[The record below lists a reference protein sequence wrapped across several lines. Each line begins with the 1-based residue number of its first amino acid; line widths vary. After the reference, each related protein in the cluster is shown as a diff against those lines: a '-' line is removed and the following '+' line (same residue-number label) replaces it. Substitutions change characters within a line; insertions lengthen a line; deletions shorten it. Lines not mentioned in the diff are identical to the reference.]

1 MRVSGVKREGRR
13 LSCFV
18 EMGGETSELFFEF
31 SEASPVKLSSSGN
44 WIVAALLLSCMK
56 LGETLV
62 LQEPISPL
70 LFRNLKTVQE
80 IYKAWVPGHSAIE
93 IVAPLQEQ
101 LAGPERVG
109 LLFSRGAD
117 SFYSLLKHDHCISEL
132 IVLHGFEFPWN
143 EDTRFREHLTSVR
156 LVAEAFNK
164 RVIVV
169 RTNVKD
175 HLLRYTHW
183 DFSHGAA
190 LASVALCLEGSIS
203 KCIIA
208 STCSYAQLHPWGSH
222 PILDPLWSTESL
234 QFLHDGTEAL
244 RVDKLRLIADNKL
257 AMKYL
262 RACDN
267 PSSSGH
273 CGECEKCLRTM
284 VGLHVIGRLADCPAM
299 PHRVDPRVI
308 GRLHLDGGEA
318 AFFREFLPFSIE
330 PPALRRAICRA
341 LRNQRYGLRPTS
353 GRVLSIRSRVR
364 HIADWAR
371 LIRRV
376 FAGEG

>member
-18 EMGGETSELFFEF
+18 EMVGETSELFFEF
-31 SEASPVKLSSSGN
+31 SEAPPANPSSSGN
-44 WIVAALLLSCMK
+44 WIVSALLLSCMK

-70 LFRNLKTVQE
+70 LFRNLKTIQE

-156 LVAEAFNK
+156 SVAEAFNK

-175 HLLRYTHW
+175 HLERYTHW

-190 LASVALCLEGSIS
+190 LASAALCLEGSIS

-244 RVDKLRLIADNKL
+244 RVDKLRMIADNKL

-267 PSSSGH
+267 ESSSGH

-308 GRLHLDGGEA
+308 RRLHLNEGEA

-330 PPALRRAICRA
+330 PPALRRAIYHA

-353 GRVLSIRSRVR
+353 GRVLSIRPRVR
-364 HIADWAR
+364 RIADWAR
-371 LIRRV
+371 LIGRV

>member
-18 EMGGETSELFFEF
+18 EIGGETSELFIEF
-31 SEASPVKLSSSGN
+31 SEPYPANLSTSGN

-56 LGETLV
+56 LDEALV
-62 LQEPISPL
+62 LQDPISPA
-70 LFRNLKTVQE
+70 LFRNLKTIQE

-93 IVAPLQEQ
+93 IVAPLEEQ

-109 LLFSRGAD
+109 LLFSRGVD
-117 SFYSLLKHDHCISEL
+117 SFYSLLKHDHCVSDL
-132 IVLHGFEFPWN
+132 VVLHGFEFPWN
-143 EDTRFREHLTSVR
+143 EDARFREHLTSVR
-156 LVAEAFNK
+156 SVAEAFNK
-164 RVIVV
+164 RMIVV

-175 HLLRYTHW
+175 HLERYTHW

-208 STCSYAQLHPWGSH
+208 STCSYAELHPWGSH

-244 RVDKLRLIADNKL
+244 RVDKLRMIADNKL

-284 VGLHVIGRLADCPAM
+284 VGLHVIGRLAECAAI
-299 PHRVDPRVI
+299 PHRIDPRVI
-308 GRLHLDGGEA
+308 RRLHLNEGEA
-318 AFFREFLPFSIE
+318 TFFREFLRFSIE
-330 PPALRRAICRA
+330 PPALRRAICHA

-353 GRVLSIRSRVR
+353 GRVLSVRSGARR
-364 HIADWAR
+364 IADWAR

-376 FAGEG
+376 FAAEG

>member
-1 MRVSGVKREGRR
+1 MRVSGVRREGRR

-18 EMGGETSELFFEF
+18 EMGSETSELFFEF

-56 LGETLV
+56 LREMIV

-70 LFRNLKTVQE
+70 LFRNLKTIQE
-80 IYKAWVPGHSAIE
+80 IYKAWVPGHSPIE

-101 LAGPERVG
+101 PAGPERVG
-109 LLFSRGAD
+109 LLFSRGVD
-117 SFYSLLKHDHCISEL
+117 SFYSLLKHDHCVSDL
-132 IVLHGFEFPWN
+132 VVLHGFEFPWN
-143 EDTRFREHLTSVR
+143 EDARFREHLTSVR
-156 LVAEAFNK
+156 SVAEAFNK
-164 RVIVV
+164 RMIVV

-175 HLLRYTHW
+175 HLERYTHW

-190 LASVALCLEGSIS
+190 LASVTLCLEGLIS
-203 KCIIA
+203 KCVIA

-244 RVDKLRLIADNKL
+244 RVDKLRMIADNKL

-273 CGECEKCLRTM
+273 CGGCEKCLRTM
-284 VGLHVIGRLADCPAM
+284 VGLHVIGRLAECFAM
-299 PHRVDPRVI
+299 PYRVDPRLI
-308 GRLHLDGGEA
+308 RKLHLNEGEA
-318 AFFREFLPFSIE
+318 AFFREFLPLSIE
-330 PPALRRAICRA
+330 PPALRRAICHA

-353 GRVLSIRSRVR
+353 GRVLGIRSRVR
-364 HIADWAR
+364 RTADWAR
-371 LIRRV
+371 LIGRV

>member
-1 MRVSGVKREGRR
+1 MRVGGVKREERR

-31 SEASPVKLSSSGN
+31 SEASPVTLSSSGN

-56 LGETLV
+56 LGESLV

-70 LFRNLKTVQE
+70 LFRNLKTIQE
-80 IYKAWVPGHSAIE
+80 IYKAWMPGHSAIE

-109 LLFSRGAD
+109 LLFSRGVD

-156 LVAEAFNK
+156 SVAEAFNK

-175 HLLRYTHW
+175 YLLRYTHW

-190 LASVALCLEGSIS
+190 LASLALCLEGSIS

-267 PSSSGH
+267 RSSSGH

-308 GRLHLDGGEA
+308 GRLHLNEGEA

-330 PPALRRAICRA
+330 PPALRRAIYHA

-353 GRVLSIRSRVR
+353 GRVLSIRPRVR
-364 HIADWAR
+364 RIADWAR
-371 LIRRV
+371 LIGRI

>member
-1 MRVSGVKREGRR
+1 MQVSCLKIEGRR

-18 EMGGETSELFFEF
+18 EMGGEASELFFEF
-31 SEASPVKLSSSGN
+31 SEAPPANPSSSGN

-70 LFRNLKTVQE
+70 LFHNLKTIQE

-93 IVAPLQEQ
+93 IVAPLKEQ
-101 LAGPERVG
+101 PAGPERVG
-109 LLFSRGAD
+109 LLFSRGVD

-132 IVLHGFEFPWN
+132 IVLHGFEFPWH

-156 LVAEAFNK
+156 SVAEAFNK

-175 HLLRYTHW
+175 HLERYTHW

-190 LASVALCLEGSIS
+190 LTSVALCLEGSIS

-208 STCSYAQLHPWGSH
+208 STSSYAELHPWGSH

-234 QFLHDGTEAL
+234 QFLHDGTESL
-244 RVDKLRLIADNKL
+244 RVDKLRMIADNKL

-284 VGLHVIGRLADCPAM
+284 VGLHVIGRLADCSAM
-299 PHRVDPRVI
+299 PHRVDPRAI
-308 GRLHLDGGEA
+308 RRLSLNEGEA
-318 AFFREFLPFSIE
+318 TFFREFLPLSIE

-341 LRNQRYGLRPTS
+341 LRNQRYGLRPAS

-364 HIADWAR
+364 RIADWAR
-371 LIRRV
+371 LIGRV
-376 FAGEG
+376 LAGEG

>member
-1 MRVSGVKREGRR
+1 MRVGGVKREERR

-31 SEASPVKLSSSGN
+31 SEASPVTLSSSGN

-70 LFRNLKTVQE
+70 LFRNLKTIQE
-80 IYKAWVPGHSAIE
+80 IYKAWMPGHSAIE

-109 LLFSRGAD
+109 LLFSRGVD

-132 IVLHGFEFPWN
+132 IVLHGFEFPWS
-143 EDTRFREHLTSVR
+143 EDPAFRSHLTSVR
-156 LVAEAFNK
+156 SVAEAFNK

-203 KCIIA
+203 KCVIA

-244 RVDKLRLIADNKL
+244 RVDKLRMIADAKL

-267 PSSSGH
+267 ESSSGH

-284 VGLHVIGRLADCPAM
+284 VGLHVIGRLAECSAM
-299 PHRVDPRVI
+299 PYRVDPRVI
-308 GRLHLDGGEA
+308 RRLHLNEGEA
-318 AFFREFLPFSIE
+318 AFFREFLPLSIE

-364 HIADWAR
+364 RIADWAR
-371 LIRRV
+371 LIGRV

>member
-1 MRVSGVKREGRR
+1 MRVSGVKREERR

-18 EMGGETSELFFEF
+18 EMGGETGELFFEF

-70 LFRNLKTVQE
+70 LFRNLKTIQE
-80 IYKAWVPGHSAIE
+80 IYKAWVPGHSPIE

-132 IVLHGFEFPWN
+132 IVLHGFEFPWS
-143 EDTRFREHLTSVR
+143 EDSGFRSHLTSVR
-156 LVAEAFNK
+156 SVAEAFNK

-190 LASVALCLEGSIS
+190 LASVALCLEGLIS
-203 KCIIA
+203 KCVIA

-244 RVDKLRLIADNKL
+244 RVDKLRMIADNKL

-267 PSSSGH
+267 ESSSGH

-284 VGLHVIGRLADCPAM
+284 VGLHVIGRLAECSAM
-299 PHRVDPRVI
+299 PYRVDPRAI
-308 GRLHLDGGEA
+308 RRLHLNEGEA
-318 AFFREFLPFSIE
+318 AFFREFLPLSIE

-341 LRNQRYGLRPTS
+341 LQNQRYGLRPTS

-364 HIADWAR
+364 RIADWAR
-371 LIRRV
+371 LIGRV